1 MMTRRN
7 IFTEN
12 RFSDHVKNAIEM
24 IGNDLAVIQ
33 YFRPNTDEGEAECW
47 TNVGQRQK
55 MTIVVVE
62 VLEFDIHFILSNSR
76 LDLIGRILIDISER
90 FGHVTVF
97 DESR

>member
-12 RFSDHVKNAIEM
+12 NFSDHVKNTIEM

-33 YFRPNTDEGEAECW
+33 CFRPNTDEAECW

-55 MTIVVVE
+55 RTIVVVE
-62 VLEFDIHFILSNSR
+62 VLEFDIQFILSNSR